1 MSTTYYS
8 YNNQQHPLPKH
19 SAILLLLF
27 LLIHPSPPS
36 SSSFFPLFVS
46 ADPSNS
52 PPSPVSSSPGGALLG
67 GVCSV
72 AYLNPCSDA
81 ASCDPS
87 VPIIGEAVCRCPEG
101 FGGDGKKQSHG
112 GTGCVNIDECSTG
125 FHNCDLRTQ
134 ICQDTAGSYECLCRP
149 GHFLAPDN
157 MTCLDIDECSLPH
170 LNRCDERFTRCR
182 NTAGSFEC
190 DCLDASM
197 LKDAVTGICR
207 DLNECDDLDGIMNPC
222 QQTCH
227 NQIGGVL
234 CSCREGYTLMS
245 DGRSCEDIDEC
256 TTGQHV
262 CDPTGVV
269 SVCEN
274 TQGSY
279 NCICNKSE
287 GYKNVDNVSCINFDE
302 CSEFP
307 FICGGSESCCRD
319 LPPPRKFACTMPI
332 QTDRSSGGSGATS
345 NILATTVSL
354 LPRLSSSAQSGVV
367 GGGGGPLS
375 PLLLQNSSPLLFRS
389 SSVGECPVGFR
400 KGADL
405 HRVRVKQNAKE
416 AFRAAMSSARSA
428 RQEMGVETLTPSA
441 LAGTVAA
448 NTNSIARE
456 VGGWYNE
463 LAQTPQ
469 TILSTATGGAG
480 SFGGGA
486 SRQVTGLPAIP
497 LEDAGALAA
506 GAGGLGLLGLAGAA
520 LLGGA
525 ITKKKVGFGPADSKL
540 YDRSGKSTKIA
551 YGFKDA
557 II

>member
-1 MSTTYYS
+1 MASHS
-8 YNNQQHPLPKH
+8 HNRHPLQH
-19 SAILLLLF
+19 SIVLLLF

-36 SSSFFPLFVS
+36 LFPFIVS
-46 ADPSNS
+46 ADPSPS
-52 PPSPVSSSPGGALLG
+52 SPVSSSAGGALLG

-101 FGGDGKKQSHG
+101 FGGDGKKVSRG
-112 GTGCVNIDECSTG
+112 GTDCVNIDECATG

-134 ICQDTAGSYECLCRP
+134 ICQDNAGGYDCLCRP

-157 MTCLDIDECSLPH
+157 LTCLDIDECSVPH

-190 DCLDASM
+190 DCLDSSM
-197 LKDAVTGICR
+197 IKDAVTGICR
-207 DLNECDDLDGIMNPC
+207 DLNECDDLEGMMNPC
-222 QQTCH
+222 QQNCH

-234 CSCREGYTLMS
+234 CSCREGFTLMS
-245 DGRSCEDIDEC
+245 DGRSCQDVDEC
-256 TTGQHV
+256 STGQHA

-274 TQGSY
+274 TQGSF
-279 NCICNKSE
+279 NCVCNESA
-287 GYKNVDNVSCINFDE
+287 GYKNADNISCINFDE

-332 QTDRSSGGSGATS
+332 QTDRTSATPAS
-345 NILATTVSL
+345 ILSTTVAR
-354 LPRLSSSAQSGVV
+354 LPRVVSSQSVV
-367 GGGGGPLS
+367 APILPNTG
-375 PLLLQNSSPLLFRS
+375 QLFRS
-389 SSVGECPVGFR
+389 SSGECPVGFR
-400 KGADL
+400 KGSDL

-428 RQEMGVETLTPSA
+428 RHEMGVDTLTPSA

-448 NTNSIARE
+448 NTNSIANQL
-456 VGGWYNE
+456 GGWYNE

-469 TILSTATGGAG
+469 TLLSSATGGAG
-480 SFGGGA
+480 SFGGGGGA
-486 SRQVTGLPAIP
+486 SRQITGLPAIP

-520 LLGGA
+520 LLGA
-525 ITKKKVGFGPADSKL
+525 TITKKKVGFGPADSKL

-557 II
+557 VI